1 METILEI
8 LLLSIVIIY
17 GNTISGFGATLQD
30 KIWQMWLFPKY
41 PKSILD
47 KPFFCQLCL
56 TFWGGIIILIIKN
69 EFNLPMITVVCLI
82 SYFTDVIETLIRLVK
97 DFIINVINLIYSMVD
112 KIK

>member
-47 KPFFCQLCL
+47 KPFFCSLCL
-56 TFWGGIIILIIKN
+56 TFWVGLGWLLYREEFTLIN
-69 EFNLPMITVVCLI
+69 VVLVCGI
-82 SYFTDVIETLIRLVK
+82 SYLTDVTESVIRLIK
-97 DFIINVINLIYSMVD
+97 DYLI
-112 KIK
+112 KILDFLYTYA